1 MHTFSSPVKEDDPLF
16 SSPVK
21 EDAITSLTRSVFPRE
36 ISFPTKVPSPTK
48 SCLPQRSSYL
58 QDICFP
64 SGVISRHLFPQRS
77 SYLQDICF
85 PSGVI
90 SRQLFSPVDHLIL
103 PSVIIIITCIH

>member
-1 MHTFSSPVKEDDPLF
+1 MIGILMHTFSSPVKEDDPLF

-64 SGVISRHLFPQRS
+64 SGVISRHLF
-77 SYLQDICF
+77 
-85 PSGVI
+85 
-90 SRQLFSPVDHLIL
+90 SPVGSPDTPQCYHYHHMHSLTLHLHLRIKNCVL
-103 PSVIIIITCIH
+103 YI

>member
-1 MHTFSSPVKEDDPLF
+1 MMGIQMHTFSSPVKEDDPFFF

-48 SCLPQRSSYL
+48 SCIPQWSFYL

-64 SGVISRHLFPQRS
+64 SGVISRH
-77 SYLQDICF
+77 
-85 PSGVI
+85 
-90 SRQLFSPVDHLIL
+90 LFSPVDHLIL

>member
-1 MHTFSSPVKEDDPLF
+1 MIGILMHTFSSPVKEDDPLF

-48 SCLPQRSSYL
+48 SCIPQWSFYL

-64 SGVISRHLFPQRS
+64 NGVSKAFFLSGVIARHLFS
-77 SYLQDICF
+77 S
-85 PSGVI
+85 
-90 SRQLFSPVDHLIL
+90 VDHLIL